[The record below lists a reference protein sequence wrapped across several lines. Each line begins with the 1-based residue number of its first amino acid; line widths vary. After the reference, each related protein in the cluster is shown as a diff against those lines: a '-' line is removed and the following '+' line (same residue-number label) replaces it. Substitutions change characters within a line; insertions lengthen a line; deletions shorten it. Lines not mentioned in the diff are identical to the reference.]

1 MARVVGLDVVVVEFA
16 GVMQPVAASAREDAG
31 TAAAG
36 GAERLER
43 VLAVVGRA
51 GVGGGQDDFRQ
62 GRSPPSARWLV
73 PERRPGSTRRGR
85 WVVSG
90 CAAPARRARRRWW
103 CRRGGARAASRGGG
117 YTRR

>member
-1 MARVVGLDVVVVEFA
+1 MTASFACRRLARDEHDAWGGTPANDRGMARVVGLDVVVVEFA

-51 GVGGGQDDFRQ
+51 GVDGGQDDFRQ
-62 GRSPPSARWLV
+62 GRSPPSVRWMTRG
-73 PERRPGSTRRGR
+73 RRPGFTRRGR
-85 WVVSG
+85 W
-90 CAAPARRARRRWW
+90 A
-103 CRRGGARAASRGGG
+103 
-117 YTRR
+117 